1 MPDFKITAAIL
12 AGAPSEAETPPILAE
27 IIDKTLFQY
36 LIAQLVKVDIKRIV
50 ICTSDKI
57 ADIIKEKYGDTHGD
71 AELIYSSEASP
82 LGTGGALVNA
92 MPYLDTE
99 DIMVLNGDAYI
110 ACHLRRFIEWYF
122 DTPRFDA
129 GMLLADVENAENFG
143 RVRFYDDNMIYHFE
157 EKGKFRGPGLVNAGI
172 YMMRTDLLDLLP
184 KDRPSSLESDLFP
197 ALVKDHRFYCLPTV
211 GKFIEAESP
220 NAEFNI
226 RNYYPKDIF
235 G

>member
-1 MPDFKITAAIL
+1 MSDFKITAAIL
-12 AGAPSEAETPPILAE
+12 AGAPPEANSHPILAE

-36 LIAQLVKVDIKRIV
+36 LISQLVKVEIDRIV
-50 ICTSDKI
+50 ICTTPAI
-57 ADIIKEKYGDTHGD
+57 AEIMKEKYGSAYEG
-71 AELIYSSEASP
+71 AELIYSCESSP

-92 MPYLDTE
+92 LSYFQTD

-110 ACHLRRFIEWYF
+110 ACNLLNFTEWYF

-157 EKGKFRGPGLVNAGI
+157 EKGKTPGPGLVNAGI
-172 YMMRTDLLDLLP
+172 YMLRTDLLDLLP
-184 KDRPSSLESDLFP
+184 KDSPSSLESNLFP
-197 ALVKDHRFYCLPTV
+197 ALVKDRRLYCLPTL

-220 NAEFNI
+220 SAEWVI
-226 RNYYPKDIF
+226 RSHYPRDIF